1 MALGYPSDSQLLE
14 AVSRFL
20 ADEVQ
25 PVISDPAMAYRLKI
39 ALNSLSIVTRE
50 CEQSAALAELEC
62 EQFSRVLGTQGNAEA
77 LNQSLAEALNSSMA
91 EALNSSMAEALR
103 EGRIDAASPEVL
115 SALKAVSLAKLAID
129 NPRYSTYRA
138 LSQQ

>member
-25 PVISDPAMAYRLKI
+25 PVITDPAMAYRLKV

-50 CEQSAALAELEC
+50 CEQSGALAELER
-62 EQFSRVLGTQGNAEA
+62 EQFSRVLGTQGGAEA
-77 LNQSLAEALNSSMA
+77 LNESLA

-138 LSQQ
+138 LS

>member
-25 PVISDPAMAYRLKI
+25 PVITDPAMAYRLKV

-50 CEQSAALAELEC
+50 CEQSGALAELER
-62 EQFSRVLGTQGNAEA
+62 EQFSRVLGNQGSAEA
-77 LNQSLAEALNSSMA
+77 LNESL
-91 EALNSSMAEALR
+91 AEALR

-138 LSQQ
+138 LS